1 MPEQSQAR
9 GEINELPVCWDFM
22 PLGSPTFCMDS
33 VSICLYANDAP
44 QLIASAVWIR
54 FGRDALQLI
63 GQPSFQKRH
72 KKKQQNSVQFLSTCR
87 KFTSEIAS

>member
-1 MPEQSQAR
+1 MHGQSVKAVNFPVPCEELVMPEQSQAR

-44 QLIASAVWIR
+44 ELTASADGIQ
-54 FGRDALQLI
+54 FGRDSLQLI
-63 GQPSFQKRH
+63 GQPSFQK
-72 KKKQQNSVQFLSTCR
+72 SFDVD
-87 KFTSEIAS
+87 